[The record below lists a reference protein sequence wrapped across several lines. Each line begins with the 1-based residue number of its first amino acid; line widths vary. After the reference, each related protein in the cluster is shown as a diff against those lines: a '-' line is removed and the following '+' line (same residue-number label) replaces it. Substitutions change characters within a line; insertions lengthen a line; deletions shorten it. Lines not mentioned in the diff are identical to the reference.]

1 MTALEIIEAHIT
13 LVESQA
19 ENSLAHRKYMMYGY
33 YKAVAVHLRKIARQ
47 IKKEKGDYQARPA
60 MR

>member
-1 MTALEIIEAHIT
+1 MDALELIARHID

-19 ENSLAHRKYMMYGY
+19 EKSLAHRKYMMYGY

-47 IKKEKGDYQARPA
+47 IRKLDNS
-60 MR
+60 